1 MIATLGALAPVAL
14 VIALG
19 WGLRR
24 ARFPG
29 DAFWAPAERLTYY
42 VLFPAL
48 LVNNLA
54 GAPLAALPVAP
65 MALAMAAAILAGAFV
80 ALTRAVEMAPY
91 NERYRADQRR
101 LTELLERT
109 PRSEIE
115 PEPPPEIAAAAG
127 E

>member
-54 GAPLAALPVAP
+54 GAPLATLPVAP
-65 MALAMAAAILAGAFV
+65 MALATASAISGRWGNRPSRPGAARLRPARSARTGESA
-80 ALTRAVEMAPY
+80 
-91 NERYRADQRR
+91 RR
-101 LTELLERT
+101 R
-109 PRSEIE
+109 RS
-115 PEPPPEIAAAAG
+115 
-127 E
+127 